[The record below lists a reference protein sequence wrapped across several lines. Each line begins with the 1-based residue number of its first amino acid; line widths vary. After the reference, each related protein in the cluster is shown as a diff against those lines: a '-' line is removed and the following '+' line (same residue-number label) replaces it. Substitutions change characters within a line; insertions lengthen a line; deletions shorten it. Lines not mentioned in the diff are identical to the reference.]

1 MSINNNDANMATV
14 TVRNLPEEVHRALRI
29 QAAKHG
35 RSTEAE
41 IREILAQS
49 TRREGRVL
57 IGTELRHFAESIGG
71 AELAIRRDA
80 TPLQPASFE

>member
-1 MSINNNDANMATV
+1 MMLMATV

-29 QAAKHG
+29 LAAQHG

-57 IGTELRHFAESIGG
+57 IGTELRHYAEQIGG
-71 AELAIRRDA
+71 AEIDIRRDS
-80 TPLQPASFE
+80 TPLQPASFD

>member
-1 MSINNNDANMATV
+1 MATV

-29 QAAKHG
+29 QAAMHG

-49 TRREGRVL
+49 TRREGRLL
-57 IGTELRHFAESIGG
+57 IGTELRHYAEQIGG
-71 AELAIRRDA
+71 AELEIHRDA